1 MVEKSQGAVGK
12 SKIDYYS
19 RVMKNL
25 YISKTSSRGFGM
37 VGLLVAVVCIV
48 AIAGAYYSIQNTS
61 LSRDEAGSVDTL
73 LDFDGSAVSFSG
85 LERAIMAVGDPVS
98 SVQVTGSDSGPNG
111 QYELFVN
118 VSVLADS
125 VSSELLKSVLATVSR
140 NMPSEYNSVDISIW
154 SGSGNLNLGTAATE
168 LGVREELVNDTGS
181 LVIQKDELAGVA
193 QGW

>member
-1 MVEKSQGAVGK
+1 
-12 SKIDYYS
+12 
-19 RVMKNL
+19 
-25 YISKTSSRGFGM
+25 M

-154 SGSGNLNLGTAATE
+154 SGSGNLNLGTAAAE